1 MVKNSMLVIVYSLF
15 CYFSILVLL
24 FLFLLEQT
32 LYSRYNKENKYEMEK
47 GDCYAKNIKIYEK
60 GN

>member
-1 MVKNSMLVIVYSLF
+1 MLVIVYSLYR
-15 CYFSILVLL
+15 YFSIWILL